1 MNKKQTKLSEL
12 EILALNGDTS
22 ALILLMEMQNT
33 NERDKKKLLK
43 LSQDIQYLET
53 QREQTD
59 FFQLPKILD
68 TLETLELKS
77 MYEAYNEIT
86 SNKTRIFK
94 KNIQRNYT
102 KFEETITKK
111 ASEHNLIEK
120 EEFLIFTEQ
129 VKKTIKEIKKFGID
143 FSNIYY
149 AIAKINSQEQQNTE
163 VREEISTIKKM
174 FQEQK
179 HYEAFKYAT
188 QIINALKKQK
198 KHKESYKIYDELI
211 HYVDTIINEK
221 IMIAATYAENLKR
234 KKLQNTINEIEFLLG
249 QRNKKSLKQDLWLI
263 YHREL
268 TDETI
273 KELEQMKTQKTI
285 NYAQAK
291 ELRKIA
297 INSINQIAES
307 RYAFDDKFVDTRLN
321 SLRRSYQIIEK
332 RKELKI

>member
-12 EILALNGDTS
+12 EILALNGDTP
-22 ALILLMEMQNT
+22 ALTLLMEMQNT

-43 LSQDIQYLET
+43 LSQDIQHIET

-68 TLETLELKS
+68 TLETLELNS

-86 SNKTRIFK
+86 STKTRIFK
-94 KNIQRNYT
+94 KNIQQNYT
-102 KFEETITKK
+102 KFEETIKRKTY
-111 ASEHNLIEK
+111 EHALREK
-120 EEFLIFTEQ
+120 DKFLKFREQ
-129 VKKTIKEIKKFGID
+129 VKKTIKELNKFGID

-149 AIAKINSQEQQNTE
+149 AIAKINPQEQQNTE
-163 VREEISTIKKM
+163 VREEISIIKKL

-188 QIINALKKQK
+188 QIIEQLKKQE

-291 ELRKIA
+291 ELRRIA
-297 INSINQIAES
+297 VNSIKQITES
-307 RYAFDDKFVDTRLN
+307 RYAFDYKFVDTRFN
-321 SLRRSYQIIEK
+321 FLRTTYQIIEK
-332 RKELKI
+332 RKELNI